1 MVVASSICLS
11 YRLTH
16 QYLLRLAPLSLFV
29 RPVLPSGCIQHPSIY
44 SGTPK
49 VRVGFD
55 VVISMDKGMNKEY
68 FWKASP
74 VLPFA
79 FYRAAHPG
87 CFTLVIFP
95 GVSVNLATV

>member
-1 MVVASSICLS
+1 
-11 YRLTH
+11 
-16 QYLLRLAPLSLFV
+16 
-29 RPVLPSGCIQHPSIY
+29 
-44 SGTPK
+44 
-49 VRVGFD
+49 VGFD